1 MGWSQVSVQPE
12 RVREMFDR
20 ISPSYDR
27 MNRVMSLGMDGRWR
41 EAAVR
46 AARLEPGDAALDVCC
61 GTGDLAIELRRVV
74 GPGGRV
80 VGLDFS
86 EQMLD
91 VACAKSA
98 AVEWMQG
105 DALELPFADGEF
117 AAATVGWGVRNLA
130 DRELGFREM
139 ARVVRPG
146 GRIVCLEMSQ
156 PPGWAAPFAHVWT
169 DRAVPVLGKVLAGD
183 GDAYTYLP
191 ESARAFPGAPQ
202 LAAIMRDAGLTTVG
216 YRRLMLGVV
225 AIHVGVVPR

>member
-1 MGWSQVSVQPE
+1 
-12 RVREMFDR
+12 
-20 ISPSYDR
+20 
-27 MNRVMSLGMDGRWR
+27 MSLGMDGRWR

-61 GTGDLAIELRRVV
+61 GTGDLAIELRRAV

-91 VACAKSA
+91 VARAKSA

-130 DRELGFREM
+130 DRE
-139 ARVVRPG
+139 
-146 GRIVCLEMSQ
+146 
-156 PPGWAAPFAHVWT
+156 
-169 DRAVPVLGKVLAGD
+169 
-183 GDAYTYLP
+183 
-191 ESARAFPGAPQ
+191 
-202 LAAIMRDAGLTTVG
+202 AIRSGEQIG
-216 YRRLMLGVV
+216 LGVV
-225 AIHVGVVPR
+225 GVFFVAILEDHFIALGSGPLALPR